1 MNPISYVSRFVSG
14 THDDKAQSEINNVI
28 ARVTQL
34 SGAEAQSETMRA
46 IDHSIAAE
54 IGVLSRNCSDQLIAT
69 LKQQDPPLL
78 GEAIKAGLNEV
89 AKTLLELI
97 PSEIDAPDRFGKTP
111 LILAV
116 ERENIEMVKTLAS
129 AGASPHATDARGCTA
144 LIWAAMTGI
153 VDLVKSLFGAG
164 AIQSVDVQDKMGNTA
179 LMAAVRRGYF
189 DIAKVLITEG
199 QANVLL
205 ANRAGETALSLARER
220 ADPELLALVTDAFR
234 ASRAGVSA
242 LAKHEQA
249 ASMAVKLRDDV
260 QAAKDLL
267 KNPDA
272 NIETLN
278 DQGDTPL
285 QVAVKAGDRNLIAE
299 PHAHGADMNALDH
312 ERADPSIA
320 VSQQQDPPFFDFA
333 VNAEPDSEAEESLD
347 VLLSEPDVPD
357 HQEHT
362 DQLISLP
369 RNHDPSLLHQA
380 IDARLDDEAKTSLD
394 VLSSETDAPDPSQKI
409 PWALF
414 VESRNIGHY
423 DTSPPLVRAT
433 MAKKMSEVE
442 DLLRGDASQIVNGQ
456 DRNGNTALIVAIN
469 RGYLKIAEILIKTGH
484 ANASLANHAGQTP
497 LSLAVQDDDEEL
509 VDLLCTHGANVN
521 ARDEDGRTAVMAAYD
536 ASNKGMVEH
545 LISMGADIR
554 LADNEGRTLLHLA
567 ARQGDDEG
575 VRSLCESGADV
586 NAQDVNGFSPLVHAI
601 QSGNPDAVE
610 VLLSNAAD
618 VNARDNEGRTVMFHL
633 SDNQSSY
640 GWHSTAFKATFD
652 RLFEAGARLE
662 AMDEKVLEKLYPQWG
677 FDQAQRVRLGLHV
690 TGFASDSRG

>member
-1 MNPISYVSRFVSG
+1 MNPISHVSRFVFG
-14 THDDKAQSEINNVI
+14 TYDDKAQIEINKAI
-28 ARVTQL
+28 DRITQL
-34 SGAEAQSETMRA
+34 SGAGTQPETMRA

-89 AKTLLELI
+89 TKTLLELI
-97 PSEIDAPDRFGKTP
+97 PSTIDAPDRFGKTP

-179 LMAAVRRGYF
+179 LTAAVSRGYF

-205 ANRAGETALSLARER
+205 ANRDGETA
-220 ADPELLALVTDAFR
+220 
-234 ASRAGVSA
+234 
-242 LAKHEQA
+242 
-249 ASMAVKLRDDV
+249 
-260 QAAKDLL
+260 
-267 KNPDA
+267 
-272 NIETLN
+272 
-278 DQGDTPL
+278 
-285 QVAVKAGDRNLIAE
+285 
-299 PHAHGADMNALDH
+299 
-312 ERADPSIA
+312 
-320 VSQQQDPPFFDFA
+320 
-333 VNAEPDSEAEESLD
+333 
-347 VLLSEPDVPD
+347 
-357 HQEHT
+357 
-362 DQLISLP
+362 
-369 RNHDPSLLHQA
+369 
-380 IDARLDDEAKTSLD
+380 
-394 VLSSETDAPDPSQKI
+394 
-409 PWALF
+409 
-414 VESRNIGHY
+414 
-423 DTSPPLVRAT
+423 
-433 MAKKMSEVE
+433 
-442 DLLRGDASQIVNGQ
+442 
-456 DRNGNTALIVAIN
+456 
-469 RGYLKIAEILIKTGH
+469 
-484 ANASLANHAGQTP
+484 

-536 ASNKGMVEH
+536 ASNKRMVEH
-545 LISMGADIR
+545 LISEVGADIT

-610 VLLSNAAD
+610 VLLSTAAD

-640 GWHSTAFKATFD
+640 GWHSPAFKATFD

-662 AMDEKVLEKLYPQWG
+662 AMDEKVREKLYSQWD
-677 FDQAQRVRLGLHV
+677 FDQAQRARLGLPV
-690 TGFASDSRG
+690 TGFASNSRG